1 MIGYNVRGAGRT
13 EATSVNRT
21 PLVLVLG
28 LASVALARRLPGQ
41 CPDGS
46 PPPCGRAGARPAP
59 LAANSV
65 AVLYFE
71 ARDTADAYL
80 ADGLTEDLT
89 SLLGSVAS
97 VQVKAP
103 GVVRRAQRLANRLQ
117 PGDLVMEHVLAL
129 VLVRAGD
136 SGGAVKA

>member
-1 MIGYNVRGAGRT
+1 
-13 EATSVNRT
+13 
-21 PLVLVLG
+21 
-28 LASVALARRLPGQ
+28 
-41 CPDGS
+41 
-46 PPPCGRAGARPAP
+46 
-59 LAANSV
+59 
-65 AVLYFE
+65 
-71 ARDTADAYL
+71 
-80 ADGLTEDLT
+80 
-89 SLLGSVAS
+89 